1 MKKFLAA
8 LLAVV
13 MVVGCMLTMTSCSL
27 SIFDPKPQTD
37 LEKAQE
43 NLEENDYLV
52 IVKENSEETPL
63 GIGVEAMLVAYD
75 LIPFIEKMQKEDE
88 EFNIND
94 LKDELGDEFAETV
107 VEMIG
112 EVPVLTITIFE
123 DKKLAGFAY
132 DSYKLNKE
140 AEEAEEKAFSKDA
153 KEFGPSYHVDKV
165 HDEYEEKYDKQMYEH
180 AKYMLEEFARDLEKE
195 ENLAEKEY
203 YESIVEE
210 YEKAD
215 EDMLF
220 GKKGTAFW
228 YGTKQA
234 IKDSK

>member
-1 MKKFLAA
+1 MKRILAA

-13 MVVGCMLTMTSCSL
+13 MIVGCMLTMTSCSL

-37 LEKAQE
+37 LEKAKE

-63 GIGVEAMLVAYD
+63 EIGVEAMLVAYD
-75 LIPFIEKMQKEDE
+75 LIPFIEKMQEEDE

-94 LKDELGDEFAETV
+94 LKEELGDEFAETV
-107 VEMIG
+107 VAMIG
-112 EVPVLTITIFE
+112 EEPVLTITIYE

-132 DSYKLNKE
+132 DNYKLMKE
-140 AEEAEEKAFSKDA
+140 AEEAVEKAAEKDA
-153 KEFGPSYHVDKV
+153 KKYGPVYYADKEE
-165 HDEYEEKYDKQMYEH
+165 DKYQEKYDKQMYEY